1 MRKFQEIFTLSN
13 LLSLLR
19 LLLSIPIYI
28 LLGKLQESPDYR
40 ASVII
45 LSVIAA
51 ATDFFDGY
59 FARKFNQITE
69 LGKIIDPLAD
79 KVLIIVIV
87 WRLFWM
93 KLIPDY
99 YFYSVASRDIL
110 IFLGG
115 IVVSKKIGRVLP
127 SNLLGK
133 ITVTFI
139 SIYLFSVIIGLEN
152 SSAFLSKLLLYFS
165 LLLVFASFIGYA
177 IRAKESLV
185 WNKNESI
192 QEH

>member
-28 LLGKLQESPDYR
+28 YIGKLQESPDYR
-40 ASVII
+40 VSVII

-69 LGKIIDPLAD
+69 IGKIIDPLAD

-87 WRLFWM
+87 WQLFWM

-99 YFYSVASRDIL
+99 YFYAVASRDIL

-165 LLLVFASFIGYA
+165 LILVFASFIGYA

>member
-28 LLGKLQESPDYR
+28 YIGKLQESPDYR
-40 ASVII
+40 VSVII

-69 LGKIIDPLAD
+69 IGKIIDPLAD

-87 WRLFWM
+87 WQLFWM

-99 YFYSVASRDIL
+99 YFYAVASRDIL

-139 SIYLFSVIIGLEN
+139 SMYLFSVIIGLEN

-165 LLLVFASFIGYA
+165 LILVFASFIGYA